1 MWNGSVALEDI
12 EKAMAENFCDI
23 RDFCENKEKEQSVC
37 GEPRVLIYR
46 FPNLFGKWCRPNY
59 NSAVATFCNAF
70 ANDLPYT
77 VNDPSVELELLYIDD
92 LVDEM
97 IAGLQGKEH
106 HCEFNGHDVL
116 PQAEGRCCYVPTTHK
131 VTFRR
136 NSRVVKA
143 VRRAAS
149 DVDGSRDTSRVVRQ
163 ETIQHLSQLSI
174 INLSDTE
181 DLVTVKYCNE
191 VFNPHRPDT
200 FFLEV

>member
-1 MWNGSVALEDI
+1 MREFIENETRSCSMDFGGITPQYVYRMWNGSVALEDI
-12 EKAMAENFCDI
+12 EKAMTENFCDI

-92 LVDEM
+92 LIDEM

-106 HCEFNGHDVL
+106 HCEFNGLDVL
-116 PQAEGRCCYVPTTHK
+116 PQAEGRYCYVPTTHK

-143 VRRAAS
+143 VCRTAS

-163 ETIQHLSQLSI
+163 ETIQHLSQLS
-174 INLSDTE
+174 
-181 DLVTVKYCNE
+181 
-191 VFNPHRPDT
+191 PR
-200 FFLEV
+200 